1 MQEIKRKTSG
11 HTLGAIR
18 RIFSSRSGD
27 TLVEVMASIV
37 IFLLMMGIL
46 QGAVAYSGR
55 ALIKNQ
61 EIRKENSKILEE
73 ISKATPTKASG
84 TDTVSQTFRA
94 TNSNLTAIGN
104 DVFTVKTDLY
114 QLQTDE
120 VTFAVYG
127 SPASKEAEGAGSVSG
142 AEEETLDG
150 GEGA

>member
-1 MQEIKRKTSG
+1 MQGIRRKPSG
-11 HTLGAIR
+11 HAIRAIR

-73 ISKATPTKASG
+73 INKAEPTKAVG
-84 TDTVSQTFRA
+84 TGTVSQTFRA

-127 SPASKEAEGAGSVSG
+127 SPDSKEAEGAGSVSE

-150 GEGA
+150 GEGS